1 MWCIGLRRS
10 HHTTQR
16 GFWHTDCGGIT
27 RIWFFYRCLQ
37 CSPPTL
43 VSNLFHT
50 SDLSKCFSAGFSS
63 CLVWCGEFIISVSFQ
78 AAGTACGNIRETIH
92 FISFTNHVN
101 WLKLKQQFQHV
112 IYLLIF
118 YWNKLPFLF
127 SPKKRV
133 EGLTYQSC
141 HLLPLLT
148 LVKRFLALHSGDA
161 LWQYSFY
168 RHAADF
174 YDPALPPGFL
184 AIIATLLV

>member
-1 MWCIGLRRS
+1 MLCIGLRRS

-50 SDLSKCFSAGFSS
+50 SDLNKCFSAGFSS
-63 CLVWCGEFIISVSFQ
+63 CLVRCGEFIISVSFQ
-78 AAGTACGNIRETIH
+78 AAGAACGNIRETIH

-127 SPKKRV
+127 SP
-133 EGLTYQSC
+133 
-141 HLLPLLT
+141 
-148 LVKRFLALHSGDA
+148 FALHSGDA

-184 AIIATLLV
+184 AIIPTLLV

>member
-1 MWCIGLRRS
+1 MQCIGLRRS

-50 SDLSKCFSAGFSS
+50 SDLSKCFSS
-63 CLVWCGEFIISVSFQ
+63 CLAQCGEFIISVAYVSGSSYGVWQNQRSNTFY
-78 AAGTACGNIRETIH
+78 
-92 FISFTNHVN
+92 FLTNHVN
-101 WLKLKQQFQHV
+101 WLKLKQQFHHV
-112 IYLLIF
+112 IYLLVF
-118 YWNKLPFLF
+118 YWNKPPFLF
-127 SPKKRV
+127 SPKKGF

-141 HLLPLLT
+141 CLLPLLK
-148 LVKRFLALHSGDA
+148 LVKRFLPLHSG
-161 LWQYSFY
+161 QYSFY

-174 YDPALPPGFL
+174 YDLALPPGFQP
-184 AIIATLLV
+184 